1 MIDKDELK
9 NELQGVLN
17 YIGSAID
24 KGFPMTGE
32 HLNELWQWVSDILG
46 ELE

>member
-1 MIDKDELK
+1 MKVKDELQ
-9 NELQGVLN
+9 EVLN

-46 ELE
+46 ELDEEV

>member
-1 MIDKDELK
+1 MIVKDELQ
-9 NELQGVLN
+9 EVLN

-32 HLNELWQWVSDILG
+32 HLKHLNELWQWVSDILG